1 MTHSTESSP
10 PIEDLGRLALAL
22 AVSAFAHVVLA
33 SLLPQSVEP
42 YEGAPRASSITLTV
56 SLQPALV
63 ESPKVAGPVAS
74 TPPPAES
81 NASAASSGPVA
92 PSLAPQEP
100 APQELVPQDLRE
112 MPFDLAPTPDRPA
125 LPLLDYFYSS
135 REVDSPAKAVGD
147 ALLVY
152 PREALRLRVSGEV
165 KLRLFI
171 DESGALVRSE
181 VVSADPPGIF
191 EEAAA
196 QAVRTMRFEPARKAD
211 QPVRSQRTV
220 QISFDPHPEE
230 HPASTSE

>member
-63 ESPKVAGPVAS
+63 ESPKVAEPVAS
-74 TPPPAES
+74 APPPAES

-100 APQELVPQDLRE
+100 APQDLRA
-112 MPFDLAPTPDRPA
+112 MPFALAPTPDRPA

-152 PREALRLRVSGEV
+152 PREALRLSVSGEV

-196 QAVRTMRFEPARKAD
+196 QAVRTMRFEPALKAD

-230 HPASTSE
+230 HPASASE